1 MTPFRVRLRQRSY
14 LESALYVII
23 AGALAALLLHRLE
36 QLSEVAEKTAMEAT
50 VSRIQSA
57 LYVRAAK
64 AVLTGQAE
72 EVVRDWAERNPV
84 LLAHA
89 DLPNYLGEFEHPDLT
104 TLASGN
110 WLYDRG
116 RHELVYLV
124 QRAQN
129 FSGGTDPVPAI
140 RFRLQVE
147 RTPLGAY
154 SPYLLHPA
162 TPYEWGPEGGE

>member
-23 AGALAALLLHRLE
+23 AGALAALLLHRLQ

-50 VSRIQSA
+50 VASLQSA

-64 AVLTGQAE
+64 AVLEKKPIEAWQN
-72 EVVRDWAERNPV
+72 RNPV
-84 LLAHA
+84 ELARA
-89 DLPNYLGEFEHPDLT
+89 ELPNYLGEFDHPDLA
-104 TLASGN
+104 TLEPGN
-110 WLYDRG
+110 WLYDRT
-116 RHELVYLV
+116 RRELVYLV
-124 QRAQN
+124 RRAHN

-147 RTPLGAY
+147 RTPSGSY
-154 SPYLLHPA
+154 SPFLLHA
-162 TPYEWGPEGGE
+162 VTPYEWGPEGG

>member
-23 AGALAALLLHRLE
+23 AGALAALLLHRLL

-50 VSRIQSA
+50 VARLQSA

-64 AVLTGQAE
+64 AVLE
-72 EVVRDWAERNPV
+72 KRPIEVWQDRNPV
-84 LLAHA
+84 ELAHA
-89 DLPNYLGEFEHPDLT
+89 ELPNYLGEFDQPDLA
-104 TLASGN
+104 TLEPGS

-124 QRAQN
+124 RRAN
-129 FSGGTDPVPAI
+129 DFSGGTDSVATI

-147 RTPLGAY
+147 RTPSGAY
-154 SPYLLHPA
+154 SPFLLHSV
-162 TPYEWGPEGGE
+162 TPYKWGPEGG

>member
-23 AGALAALLLHRLE
+23 AGALAALLLHRLQ

-50 VSRIQSA
+50 VARLQSA

-64 AVLTGQAE
+64 AVLGGQAD
-72 EVVRDWAERNPV
+72 VIVRDWAERNPIR
-84 LLAHA
+84 LARA
-89 DLPNYLGEFEHPDLT
+89 DLPNYLGAFDHPDLT
-104 TLASGN
+104 QLDAGN
-110 WLYDRG
+110 WLFDRG
-116 RHELVYLV
+116 QHELVYLV
-124 QRAQN
+124 RRGQN

-147 RTPLGAY
+147 HTPSGAY
-154 SPYLLHPA
+154 SPYLLHPVTA
-162 TPYEWGPEGGE
+162 YEWGPAGG

>member
-1 MTPFRVRLRQRSY
+1 MTPFRVRLAQRSY

-23 AGALAALLLHRLE
+23 AGALAALLLYRLQ

-50 VSRIQSA
+50 VARLQSA

-64 AVLTGQAE
+64 AVLEGQGIDHGA
-72 EVVRDWAERNPV
+72 WADQNP
-84 LLAHA
+84 LTLARA
-89 DLPNYLGEFEHPDLT
+89 SLPNYLGEFDAPDLT
-104 TLASGN
+104 TLEAGN

-124 QRAQN
+124 RRASS

-140 RFRLQVE
+140 RFRLGLE
-147 RTPLGAY
+147 RGKSGAY
-154 SPYLLHPA
+154 SPVLLHLV
-162 TPYEWGPEGGE
+162 TPYVWVPEDDQ

>member
-1 MTPFRVRLRQRSY
+1 MIPFRVRLRQRSY

-50 VSRIQSA
+50 VSRLQSA

-64 AVLTGQAE
+64 AVLSGGRAE
-72 EVVRDWAERNPV
+72 VERDWAERNPV

-89 DLPNYLGEFEHPDLT
+89 DLPNYLGGFDHPDLS
-104 TLASGN
+104 TLEPGN

-124 QRAQN
+124 RRAQD
-129 FSGGTDPVPAI
+129 FTGGTDPVPAI

-147 RTPLGAY
+147 RTPSGAY
-154 SPYLLHPA
+154 SPYLLHA
-162 TPYEWGPEGGE
+162 VTPFQWGPDEG

>member
-1 MTPFRVRLRQRSY
+1 VSRFRVHLRQRNY

-23 AGALAALLLHRLE
+23 ASALAALLLHRLQ

-50 VSRIQSA
+50 VARLQSA

-64 AVLTGQAE
+64 TVLSGRVQIE
-72 EVVRDWAERNPV
+72 RDWRERNPV

-89 DLPNYLGEFEHPDLT
+89 DLPNYLGEFDHPK
-104 TLASGN
+104 LARLKSGS

-124 QRAQN
+124 RRANN

-140 RFRLQVE
+140 RFRLRVE
-147 RTPLGAY
+147 RTPSGAY
-154 SPYLLHPA
+154 SPFLLHA
-162 TPYEWGPEGGE
+162 VTAYDWGPDGG

>member
-23 AGALAALLLHRLE
+23 AGALAALLLHRLQ

-50 VSRIQSA
+50 VARLQSA

-64 AVLTGQAE
+64 AVLERRPIEAWE
-72 EVVRDWAERNPV
+72 DRNPV
-84 LLAHA
+84 ELARA
-89 DLPNYLGEFEHPDLT
+89 VLPNYLGEFDHPDLAA
-104 TLASGN
+104 LESGN

-124 QRAQN
+124 RRASN

-147 RTPLGAY
+147 RTPSGSY
-154 SPYLLHPA
+154 SPFLLHAA
-162 TPYEWGPEGGE
+162 TPYEWGPGGG

>member
-23 AGALAALLLHRLE
+23 AAALAALLLHRLQ

-50 VSRIQSA
+50 LARLQSA

-64 AVLTGQAE
+64 AVLTGRVKIQ
-72 EVVRDWAERNPV
+72 RDWSQRNPV
-84 LLAHA
+84 VLAHA
-89 DLPNYLGEFEHPDLT
+89 DLPNYLGEFDRPELT
-104 TLASGN
+104 TLEPGN
-110 WLYDRG
+110 WLYDRS

-124 QRAQN
+124 RRGQN

-140 RFRLQVE
+140 RFRLQLE
-147 RTPLGAY
+147 RTRSGAY
-154 SPYLLHPA
+154 SPYLLRAA
-162 TPYEWGPEGGE
+162 TAYQWGPGG

>member
-1 MTPFRVRLRQRSY
+1 VTRFRVLLRQRSH

-23 AGALAALLLHRLE
+23 VGVLATLLLQRLL

-50 VSRIQSA
+50 VARLQSA

-64 AVLTGQAE
+64 AVLEGKPLRAWE
-72 EVVRDWAERNPV
+72 DRNP
-84 LLAHA
+84 LELARA
-89 DLPNYLGEFEHPDLT
+89 ELPNYLGEFDKPDLA
-104 TLASGN
+104 TLEPGN

-124 QRAQN
+124 RRARS
-129 FSGGTDPVPAI
+129 FSGGEDSVPAI

-147 RTPLGAY
+147 RARSGAY
-154 SPYLLHPA
+154 SPLLLHVVA
-162 TPYEWGPEGGE
+162 PYQWRPGRE

>member
-14 LESALYVII
+14 LESALYVVIV
-23 AGALAALLLHRLE
+23 GALAALLLHRLQ

-50 VSRIQSA
+50 VSRLQSA

-64 AVLTGQAE
+64 TVLSGRSAIE
-72 EVVRDWAERNPV
+72 RDWAERNPV

-89 DLPNYLGEFEHPDLT
+89 ELPNYLGEFEHPDLSA
-104 TLASGN
+104 LDSGN

-124 QRAQN
+124 RRAN
-129 FSGGTDPVPAI
+129 SFSGGTDPVPAI

-147 RTPLGAY
+147 RTPSGSY
-154 SPYLLHPA
+154 SPLLLHVV
-162 TPYEWGPEGGE
+162 TPYEWGPGGG

>member
-23 AGALAALLLHRLE
+23 AGVLAALLLHRLL

-50 VSRIQSA
+50 VARLQSA

-64 AVLTGQAE
+64 AVLEQRPLGAWQQ
-72 EVVRDWAERNPV
+72 RNPV
-84 LLAHA
+84 ELARA
-89 DLPNYLGEFEHPDLT
+89 ELPNYLGEFDHPDLA
-104 TLASGN
+104 TLEPGN

-116 RHELVYLV
+116 RHELIYLV
-124 QRAQN
+124 RRAQN

-147 RTPLGAY
+147 RTPSGTY
-154 SPYLLHPA
+154 SPYLLHAA
-162 TPYEWGPEGGE
+162 TPYEWGPDGG

>member
-1 MTPFRVRLRQRSY
+1 VIPFRVRLRQRSY

-50 VSRIQSA
+50 VSRLQSA

-64 AVLTGQAE
+64 AVLSGGRAE
-72 EVVRDWAERNPV
+72 VERDWAERNPV

-89 DLPNYLGEFEHPDLT
+89 DLPNYLGGFDHPDLS
-104 TLASGN
+104 TLEPGN

-124 QRAQN
+124 RRAQD
-129 FSGGTDPVPAI
+129 FTGGTDPVPAI

-147 RTPLGAY
+147 RTPSGAY
-154 SPYLLHPA
+154 SPYLLHAVAPFQ
-162 TPYEWGPEGGE
+162 WGPDEG

>member
-1 MTPFRVRLRQRSY
+1 VTPFRVRLRQRSY

-23 AGALAALLLHRLE
+23 AGALAALLLHRLQ

-50 VSRIQSA
+50 VARLQSA

-64 AVLTGQAE
+64 AVLE
-72 EVVRDWAERNPV
+72 KKPIEVWESRNPV
-84 LLAHA
+84 ELARA
-89 DLPNYLGEFEHPDLT
+89 DLPNYLGEFDNPDLAA
-104 TLASGN
+104 LEPGN

-124 QRAQN
+124 RRAHN

-147 RTPLGAY
+147 RTPSGSY
-154 SPYLLHPA
+154 SPLLLHA
-162 TPYEWGPEGGE
+162 VTPYEWGPEGG

>member
-23 AGALAALLLHRLE
+23 AGALAALLLHRLQ

-50 VSRIQSA
+50 VASLQSA

-64 AVLTGQAE
+64 AVLEKRPIEAWGNH
-72 EVVRDWAERNPV
+72 NPV
-84 LLAHA
+84 ELARA
-89 DLPNYLGEFEHPDLT
+89 ELPNYLGEFDHPDLA
-104 TLASGN
+104 TLEPGN
-110 WLYDRG
+110 WLYDRT

-124 QRAQN
+124 RRAHN

-147 RTPLGAY
+147 RTPSGAY
-154 SPYLLHPA
+154 SPFLLHA
-162 TPYEWGPEGGE
+162 VTPYEWGPQDR